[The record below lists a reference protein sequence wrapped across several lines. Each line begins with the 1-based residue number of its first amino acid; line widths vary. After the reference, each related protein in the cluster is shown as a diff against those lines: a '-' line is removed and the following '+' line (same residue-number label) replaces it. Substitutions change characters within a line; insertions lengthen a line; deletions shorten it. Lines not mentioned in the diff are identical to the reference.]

1 MCISTSS
8 CVLESVLRRA
18 GVSFVLALSCVWA
31 GASASWTASRLE
43 PLSTASWQV
52 LGEAEMRWLGFRLYD
67 AALWVPSG
75 QAWSSSAPFA
85 LEIRYARAI
94 KSQRLV
100 DASLDEMERLGL
112 ASAKQRLAWRPLLAA
127 AFPDVEP
134 DDVIVGMRDARG
146 HVSFFH
152 RGLPTAVIDDPAFA
166 AAFFA
171 IWLDERTREPAMRAR
186 LLGDSSAR

>member
-1 MCISTSS
+1 MYISTSS
-8 CVLESVLRRA
+8 CAPESVFRRA
-18 GVSFVLALSCVWA
+18 WLSFALALACVWV
-31 GASASWTASRLE
+31 GASTSWTASRLE
-43 PLSTASWQV
+43 PLSNERWQV

-112 ASAKQRLAWRPLLAA
+112 ANAEQRSAWKPLLAS
-127 AFPDVEP
+127 AFPDVAP
-134 DDVIVGMRDARG
+134 DDVIVGLRDARG

-152 RGLPTAVIDDPAFA
+152 QGQPTAAIDDPAFA

-186 LLGDSSAR
+186 LLGDSRAR